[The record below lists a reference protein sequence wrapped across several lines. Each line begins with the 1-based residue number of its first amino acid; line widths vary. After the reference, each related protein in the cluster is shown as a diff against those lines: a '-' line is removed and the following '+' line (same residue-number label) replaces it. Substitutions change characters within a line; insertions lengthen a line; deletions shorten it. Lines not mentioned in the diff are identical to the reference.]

1 MVKHIVFFKLEDNSY
16 ENKETIRYMILNLK
30 DKISVIKGFEVGIN
44 FSQEQRAYDLALVS
58 DFENDDVKDFKN
70 ISFDEMLKTD
80 KYEAKKLLGKKRY
93 ELFIDNKLNAKDI
106 FDFKNRKFY
115 TIEEL
120 KVRIT

>member
-58 DFENDDVKDFKN
+58 DFENEEDLQVYATHPLHVEVVEYLKSKN
-70 ISFDEMLKTD
+70 TTTKVVD
-80 KYEAKKLLGKKRY
+80 YRY
-93 ELFIDNKLNAKDI
+93 
-106 FDFKNRKFY
+106 
-115 TIEEL
+115 
-120 KVRIT
+120 